1 MNTLTNKL
9 SDLRK
14 LNLLLEHLERGYPFT
29 TTAGMTLVW
38 LDNHIVRTEMDDQGK
53 EQYFVI
59 DGLAQVY
66 EKVAPDGTTSPH
78 YVGRSDMTVDALSRI
93 ACHMTEEQLL
103 GLAAN
108 AALAKTVKKR

>member
-14 LNLLLEHLERGYPFT
+14 LNLLLEHLERGYTFT
-29 TTAGMTLVW
+29 THTGMTLAR

-53 EQYFVI
+53 EQHFVI

-66 EKVAPDGTTSPH
+66 EKVAPDGTTTPH
-78 YVGRSDMTVDALSRI
+78 YVGRYDMTIDELTRI
-93 ACHMTEEQLL
+93 AYHMTEEQLL